1 MPAMM
6 SALSRQDSLSEDE
19 EAILVESIQR
29 DPGKAASAF
38 ASLYRHYLPPVY
50 YYLLSKVGN
59 RNEAEDL
66 ASQVFL
72 DVLEGL
78 KDYRHQGHFAAW
90 LFTIA
95 RNRAV
100 DHYRRNPEL
109 SLEHAHDVAD
119 PMLDPLLQIAHRE
132 DLVGLARLVSGLGQE
147 EKELLRLR
155 FAAGLHF
162 GEIAKLLKRKE
173 SAVKMAYYRL
183 LARMQ
188 KHLEADNHE

>member
-1 MPAMM
+1 MQPMI
-6 SALSRQDSLSEDE
+6 STSSRQDSLSEDE
-19 EAILVESIQR
+19 ETALVESIQYN
-29 DPGKAASAF
+29 PGTAASAF
-38 ASLYRHYLPPVY
+38 ASLYRHYLHPVY

-59 RNEAEDL
+59 RSEAEDL

-78 KDYRHQGHFAAW
+78 KDYRHHGHFAAW

-95 RNRAV
+95 RNQAV
-100 DHYRRNPEL
+100 DHYRRKSEL
-109 SLEHAHDVAD
+109 SLEHAPDLVD
-119 PMLDPLLQIAHRE
+119 PEQDPSIHLARQE
-132 DLVGLARLVSGLGQE
+132 DLESLARLVSSLSQE

-155 FAAGLHF
+155 FAAGLRF

-183 LARMQ
+183 LARLQ
-188 KHLEADNHE
+188 RYLEAGHE